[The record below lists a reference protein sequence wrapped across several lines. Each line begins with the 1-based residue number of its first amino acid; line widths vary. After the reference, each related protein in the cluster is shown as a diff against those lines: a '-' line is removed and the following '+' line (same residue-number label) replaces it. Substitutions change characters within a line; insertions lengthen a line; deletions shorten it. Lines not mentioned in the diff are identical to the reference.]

1 MAVSELSLES
11 VLNFMIETGGKCT
24 NKELVTGFKQ
34 FLEDPTNKVKN
45 REKFKEFVNT
55 LSHVKDDKSGNKYLV
70 LKKQYRSNKLLGN
83 KISHFEP
90 QSPPATHASAPTS
103 HEGEKTDN
111 VLRQS
116 KRAKSEP
123 PNMQLSAG
131 VQITI
136 QEPQSETD
144 ETISKSQS
152 ENNLQNNK
160 SPNLGQSSN
169 TASTSSVASTNKDGA
184 DDDDA
189 NSSGGFV
196 TLSPEQKEWMKL
208 SAKCDYQELSKL
220 LSKNPS
226 LAKERSFI
234 NVSKEIV
241 SILIIIM
248 L

>member
-169 TASTSSVASTNKDGA
+169 TASTSSVAST
-184 DDDDA
+184 
-189 NSSGGFV
+189 
-196 TLSPEQKEWMKL
+196 
-208 SAKCDYQELSKL
+208 
-220 LSKNPS
+220 
-226 LAKERSFI
+226 
-234 NVSKEIV
+234 
-241 SILIIIM
+241 
-248 L
+248 